1 MHLNEQI
8 ILFNAKITYGQITIP
23 FESIILKFSWRLLNV
38 KSESV

>member
-8 ILFNAKITYGQITIP
+8 ILFNAITYGQIIIP